1 MFLFWWV
8 PEQRRIRNSQESH
21 VLILVGSGA
30 KEDKELPESGFLV
43 LVGSGAKEDKK
54 LPESSFLVLMGSGA
68 KEVKKLPGI
77 SCSYSGGFRSKGG

>member
-8 PEQRRIRNSQESH
+8 LEQRRIRNSQESH

-30 KEDKELPESGFLV
+30 KEDKKLPESGFLV

-54 LPESSFLVLMGSGA
+54 LP
-68 KEVKKLPGI
+68 GI
-77 SCSYSGGFRSKGG
+77 SCSYSGGFQSKGG